1 MDAIEFDKKGLLV
14 SYYAFDGIYTTAW
27 KTFGLSSMLPQLSRD
42 AFELSYRKVALEM
55 RIKCQLHES
64 HECQYV
70 NMSKF
75 IVLHFRGGD
84 KMAPL
89 SEFNT
94 VKVLRRIPG
103 HVPVVVVTD
112 DDSRLNAMLSMA
124 APYGANI
131 TRLHQLPDELA
142 NRMRDFAVLLK
153 ATGIIQHAV
162 NAWSSYSSVPA
173 MMRGIPLLNTW
184 IGHEEADI
192 ITNIRKSRRSLRN
205 AEQSMKD
212 AEEDHNDS
220 ERVTWKQKVLEE
232 KKNLSLLQQKHLK
245 FQNASSVGL
254 LRYFEE
260 NGGCPVELRSS
271 KRNEEISVFLNTV
284 VSLMQER

>member
-1 MDAIEFDKKGLLV
+1 MDAIEFDKAGLLV
-14 SYYAFDGIYTTAW
+14 SHHAFDGIYTTAW
-27 KTFGLSSMLPQLSRD
+27 KTFGLPSMLPQLSRD

-55 RIKCQLHES
+55 RIECQS
-64 HECQYV
+64 HECQPV

-94 VKVLRRIPG
+94 VEVLRRIPG

-112 DDSRLNAMLSMA
+112 DDSRLNEMLSVA

-131 TRLHQLPDELA
+131 TRLRQLPDELA
-142 NRMRDFAVLLK
+142 NRMRDFAVLLN

-173 MMRGIPLLNTW
+173 IMRGIPLLNTW

-192 ITNIRKSRRSLRN
+192 ITNIRKSRRAVRN
-205 AEQSMKD
+205 AQQSMKD
-212 AEEDHNDS
+212 AEEDHNNI
-220 ERVTWKQKVLEE
+220 ERVNWKQKVSEE
-232 KKNLSLLQQKHLK
+232 KENLRSLQQKHLE
-245 FQNASSVGL
+245 FQNASSVGM

-271 KRNEEISVFLNTV
+271 KRDEEISVFLNTV
-284 VSLMQER
+284 TLQMQGR